1 MNRKAVWL
9 HLSSVVLIIITIV
22 PMLLAAYY
30 AVPAAD
36 DFSNANAVLTKSG
49 SILKSAVML
58 TAEEYFDW
66 QGTFSATFL
75 LYLASPLLR
84 GGIGGIR
91 IGCALIVLL
100 YSLSVYFLVYS
111 IAKYIWKE
119 ENLYVI
125 NFVYGISV
133 WFLTIG
139 KVVGE
144 AFYWFC
150 GGMVHTLPFSF
161 CMLGIGFAMKVFA
174 FQNKKKNVILAV
186 LCMLIAAGGSLQVA
200 AACNVVAL
208 GILIFNWEDKE
219 NRRGTLIIFFSTF
232 LTALLN
238 AGAPG
243 NFVRHDVIDEQY
255 HILQAV
261 WWAVKSIVGN
271 IRFYLMETPV
281 IIFLLALVIL
291 GWRYG
296 QKQSLSW
303 LRFLTIAIYTMV
315 GMVITDFPVTFGYS
329 TGEMS
334 DRCRFVE
341 NGITIFALMWLALL
355 LGMAVAKDN
364 CVEGLKH
371 KNDKYGF
378 ILIGLV
384 VVYLFGWTSE
394 LTARD
399 YTPSNI
405 WINYRNYNLRE
416 FKEGYEEIFA
426 QLENGKDKDVEIEV
440 IPSDQHIFHSMGIK
454 EDPTHWVNG
463 TVARFYGCK
472 SVALSPKE

>member
-1 MNRKAVWL
+1 MNKKVICL
-9 HLSSVVLIIITIV
+9 HFLSVTLIILTVV
-22 PMLLAAYY
+22 PLLLASYY

-36 DFSNANAVLTKSG
+36 DFSNANAVLSKSD
-49 SILKSAVML
+49 SILKSAVLL
-58 TAEEYFDW
+58 TTEEYFSW

-75 LYLASPLLR
+75 LYACSPLLR
-84 GGIGGIR
+84 GGMGGIR

-100 YSLSVYFLVYS
+100 YLLSVYFFIFS
-111 IAKYIWKE
+111 IVKYVFKE
-119 ENLYVI
+119 EKLYVI
-125 NFVYGISV
+125 NFIYGISI

-150 GGMVHTLPFSF
+150 GGMVHTLPFAF
-161 CMLGIGFAMKVFA
+161 CILGIGFTVRMMMIPNRKI
-174 FQNKKKNVILAV
+174 NTILAV

-200 AACNVVAL
+200 AVCNVVVL
-208 GILIFNWEDKE
+208 GILLFEWFNKKIR
-219 NRRGTLIIFFSTF
+219 NNVSIIFLSTF

-243 NFVRHDVIDEQY
+243 NFARHDAIDEQY
-255 HILQAV
+255 HVLRAI
-261 WWAVKSIVGN
+261 WWAIKSIVGN
-271 IRFYLMETPV
+271 VNFFLTKTP
-281 IIFLLALVIL
+281 IAIFLLALIML
-291 GWRYG
+291 GYKYG
-296 QKQSLSW
+296 KNVYLSFQ
-303 LRFLTIAIYTMV
+303 RFLLIVIYTLV
-315 GMVITDFPVTFGYS
+315 GTVITDFPVTFGYS
-329 TGEMS
+329 TIKLS
-334 DRCRFVE
+334 DRCRFIE
-341 NGITIFALMWLALL
+341 NGVVIFALMWLSIL
-355 LGMAVAKDN
+355 LGIVLAKCN
-364 CVEGLKH
+364 CGEVLKYNKYKWSLMLVGLIIA
-371 KNDKYGF
+371 Y
-378 ILIGLV
+378 IL
-384 VVYLFGWTSE
+384 GWTSE

-440 IPSDQHIFHSMGIK
+440 IPPDQHIFHSIGIK

-472 SVALSPKE
+472 SVTLSPKE